1 MKRIKPVGRLKN
13 NKEPFSADTFYISY
27 NKETDI
33 YQLRDVETHFT
44 VSTATS
50 LELILVCLDKILRR
64 YKNETIYK
72 KKLFN
77 MSEKENNSKTLEK
90 KRKEF
95 KKFGEKFRGAI
106 EERVNLFLD
115 GDDSKKIGKRIK
127 PVIHVKEIEEKKE
140 ETVIVPK
147 RIVKKKKKRLQ
158 KKLPSRK

>member
-13 NKEPFSADTFYISY
+13 NKVPFSADTFYISY

-33 YQLRDVETHFT
+33 YQLRDRETHFT

-95 KKFGEKFRGAI
+95 KKFDKKFRGEI

-115 GDDSKKIGKRIK
+115 GDDSKKIGKRVK
-127 PVIHVKEIEEKKE
+127 PVIQVKDIEEKRDE
-140 ETVIVPK
+140 PVIVPK
-147 RIVKKKKKRLQ
+147 RIVKKKKRL
-158 KKLPSRK
+158 PNRK